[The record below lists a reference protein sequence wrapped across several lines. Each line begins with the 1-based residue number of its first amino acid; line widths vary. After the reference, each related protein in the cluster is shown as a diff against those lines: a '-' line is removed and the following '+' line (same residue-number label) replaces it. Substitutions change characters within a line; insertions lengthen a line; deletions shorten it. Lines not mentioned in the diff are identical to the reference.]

1 MTDTT
6 DPGLPH
12 AIALAWG
19 VAENPQRGPRRELSI
34 ERIVEQA
41 IEIADAEGL
50 GALSMSKLAAAL
62 GYTTMSLYRYVTS
75 KDDLLLL
82 MQEQAIDVDLP
93 SGAQPELTAVLEG
106 RIPAG
111 DEPTWRRGL
120 REFALASLAVY
131 EAHPWFLDVA
141 VQGVPLTP
149 NNLRFVDLG
158 LRAMHGTSLSDADKL
173 AMIML
178 VTSYAQSAA
187 RIQRELRGARQDPGG
202 RDVSGAAYAEV
213 FSELVT
219 PERFPYLHPVVA
231 SGAYLSEDDGVDDV
245 VFGLERVL
253 DGIGVYV
260 ERTPAERAESPLP
273 PHEEREAAE
282 LYARDARVKEA
293 SKARREAEKAVR
305 EAEKRL
311 KEARKRERDA
321 AKAAAERA
329 ARD

>member
-6 DPGLPH
+6 EPGLPH

-50 GALSMSKLAAAL
+50 AALSMSKLATAL

-93 SGAQPELTAVLEG
+93 SGARPEVDAVLAG

-120 REFALASLAVY
+120 REFALATLAIY

-158 LRAMHGTSLSDADKL
+158 LRALHSTSLSDEDKL

-178 VTSYAQSAA
+178 VTSYAQGAA
-187 RIQRELRGARQDPGG
+187 RIHRELGRARQDPTG

-213 FSELVT
+213 FAELVT
-219 PERFPYLHPVVA
+219 PERFPFLHPVVV
-231 SGAYLSEDDGVDDV
+231 SGAYLVEDDGVDDV

-253 DGIGVYV
+253 DGIGAFV
-260 ERTPAERAESPLP
+260 ERSPEQRAQSPLP
-273 PHEEREAAE
+273 PPEDREAAD
-282 LYARDARVKEA
+282 LYAREPAVKDA

-321 AKAAAERA
+321 LKAARERA
-329 ARD
+329 ARG